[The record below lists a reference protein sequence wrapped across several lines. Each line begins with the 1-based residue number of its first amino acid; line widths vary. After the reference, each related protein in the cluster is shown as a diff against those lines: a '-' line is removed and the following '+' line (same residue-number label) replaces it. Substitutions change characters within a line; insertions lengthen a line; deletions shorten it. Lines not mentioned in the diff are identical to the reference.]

1 MAHVGDGAGRVAGK
15 VALITG
21 MQLKVEAGGLLAST
35 TSGVPG

>member
-1 MAHVGDGAGRVAGK
+1 MIDLVNGLFLASEESRR
-15 VALITG
+15 ITG